1 MFFEN
6 RFTARAE
13 QVVRLA
19 HESASEM
26 GHGYVGSE
34 HLLLALVRES
44 DGIAA
49 KVLKRAG
56 VTEERLRAK
65 IIETVGVGIAGSAP
79 VQGLTPRTKRI
90 IELALSEAVRAG
102 TRYIGTEHLLLGLLR
117 EPESIGA
124 RLLSALGV
132 EVMQMYQ
139 QVFSGGDSRSKKSPE
154 IPRGNEGARERHPET
169 KTLNQ
174 FGRDLTDLAREGKL
188 DPVVGRESEIMRMF
202 QILSRR
208 TKNNPVLVGEPGV
221 GKTAVAEALA
231 QRIVSG
237 NVPQSLAEK
246 RVFMLDIPGMVAGTK
261 YRGEFE
267 ERLKTALREVCLAG
281 NVILFLDELHM
292 IVGAGSAEGA
302 VDAAN
307 ILKPA
312 LGRGELQVIGATTTE
327 EYRRHIEKDAALER
341 RFQAVTV
348 GEPTE
353 EDAIEI
359 LRGLRDKYEAHHG
372 VKITDEAIDA
382 AVRLGVRYINDRQ
395 LPDKAIDLMDEAAS
409 RARLFAQT
417 PPQDLKRLEEDMERL
432 SREKEEKVRAQEFEL
447 AARLRDEEQALRREW
462 EELRK
467 KRSMLRA
474 GEEAIYEEHVAEVVS
489 EWSGI
494 PVSRITEGERSR
506 LLGLEDLLRR
516 RVIGQDAAAKA
527 VAHAVRRGRIGLKDP
542 KRPIGSFLFL
552 GPTGVGKTEL
562 ARALSEALFG
572 DENRMIRV
580 DMSEYME
587 KHAVSRMIGSPP
599 GYVGYG
605 EGGELTEQ
613 VRRNPY
619 SVVLFDE
626 VEKAHPEV
634 FHLLLQVLE
643 DGILTDSEG
652 RRVNFRNTVL
662 ILTSNIG
669 AQKITNRNP
678 TGFSQS
684 SAEEAMEARVL
695 SELKQVFRPEFLN
708 RIDETVVFHPLGRE
722 EVLQIAKKLLG
733 ETEERLEALGVTCT
747 VTDAALDLL
756 CERGYDPSFGARPL
770 RRIICRMVEDPIAEL
785 ILRGT
790 QGGVTVD
797 GKDGEIIIKKDEV
810 S

>member
-49 KVLKRAG
+49 KVLKRSG
-56 VTEERLRAK
+56 VTEEGLRAK

-124 RLLSALGV
+124 RLLAAMGV
-132 EVMQMYQ
+132 EVTQMYQ
-139 QVFSGGDSRSKKSPE
+139 QVFAGGDPRTKKSAE
-154 IPRGNEGARERHPET
+154 IPRGNEGAREHHPET

-188 DPVVGRESEIMRMF
+188 DPVVGREREIMRML

-231 QRIVSG
+231 QRIAQG
-237 NVPQSLAEK
+237 DVPHSLTDK
-246 RVFMLDIPGMVAGTK
+246 RVFMLDVPGMVAGTK

-267 ERLKTALREVCLAG
+267 ERLKTALREVHLAG

-327 EYRRHIEKDAALER
+327 EYRRYIEKDAALER

-353 EDAIEI
+353 EEAVEI

-372 VKITDEAIDA
+372 VKITDEAIES
-382 AVRLGVRYINDRQ
+382 AVQLGVRYINDRQ

-417 PPQDLKRLEEDMERL
+417 PPQDIKRLEEDMERL

-447 AARLRDEEQALRREW
+447 AARLRDEELALRREW
-462 EELRK
+462 EEIRK

-474 GEEAIYEEHVAEVVS
+474 GEQAICAEQVAEVVS
-489 EWSGI
+489 EWTGI
-494 PVSRITEGERSR
+494 PVHRITEGERSR
-506 LLGLEDLLRR
+506 LLGLEEILHR

-527 VAHAVRRGRIGLKDP
+527 VARAVRRGRIGLKDP

-562 ARALSEALFG
+562 ARALCEALFG

-587 KHAVSRMIGSPP
+587 KHTTSRLIGSPP

-626 VEKAHPEV
+626 VEKAHPDV

-643 DGILTDSEG
+643 DGILTDAEG
-652 RRVNFRNTVL
+652 RRVDFRNTVL
-662 ILTSNIG
+662 IMTSNIG

-684 SAEEAMEARVL
+684 NTEDAVESRVMG
-695 SELKQVFRPEFLN
+695 EVRQMFRPEFLN
-708 RIDETVVFHPLGRE
+708 RIDETVVFRPLGRG
-722 EVLQIAKKLLG
+722 EVLQIAKKLLR
-733 ETEERLEALGVTCT
+733 ETESRLEALGVTCT
-747 VTDAALDLL
+747 VTDAALELL
-756 CERGYDPSFGARPL
+756 CERGYDPAYGARPL
-770 RRIICRMVEDPIAEL
+770 RRVICRMVEDPVAEL
-785 ILRGT
+785 IL
-790 QGGVTVD
+790 QGEVDSVTVD
-797 GKDGEIIIKKDEV
+797 GKDGEITIKKDED